1 MILSGGIAGELFVAM
16 SQAML
21 LLGKGLITAKLV
33 EKATEYYINKGI
45 NELNENSHQVKLQE

>member
-1 MILSGGIAGELFVAM
+1 MILSGGNASELFVAM

-21 LLGKGLITAKLV
+21 LLGKELIAAKLP

>member
-1 MILSGGIAGELFVAM
+1 M